1 MLRVLGSP
9 KRLCD
14 GITRR
19 ELLQAGGISL
29 LGLGLGELAEA
40 TATAR
45 APAKHVILLFLYGAV
60 SQLDTLD
67 PKPDAPEDI
76 RGPFRTISTRLPGVR
91 LSEHLPR
98 LASMLDR
105 VALVR
110 SMSHPYPIHGVA
122 YAVTGI
128 DHVDIPM
135 ELNRHDIRHWPYF
148 GSVLD
153 YLEDQDHPH
162 ALSGPERGVG
172 WRSRLPVVPRTLH
185 LPWVQSTRSA
195 PHQRA
200 GYFAGFLGPR
210 YNPVVAEFAG
220 QAVAQTGT
228 QSVGPTY
235 RPGDPHGGI
244 APGGRFEIA
253 HTVLPAD
260 LTLDRLNTRVRLV
273 DQLDQQLRYLDGA
286 AATASLERNRQ
297 LALSV
302 TTSPRL
308 RQALDLER
316 EPAGLRERYGQRLFG
331 QSALQA
337 RRLIEAGAR
346 LVSVHWDEF
355 GESDGAWDT
364 HEKQTVR
371 LRDELCPG
379 FDQAF
384 TALLDDLE
392 QRGLLDETLIVCM
405 TEHGRTP
412 LAERRGG
419 STDGR
424 NHWSECYSI
433 LLAGAGVARGRV
445 VGASDAR
452 AAYPS
457 ERPVSPK
464 DILHT
469 IYHLLGV
476 DSHRTIPDRL
486 GRPVPLVAEG
496 NVVRELLR

>member
-1 MLRVLGSP
+1 VLRVLGSP

-19 ELLQAGGISL
+19 DLLQAGGISL

-40 TATAR
+40 AAAGR
-45 APAKHVILLFLYGAV
+45 PSAKHVILLFLYGAV

-76 RGPFRTISTRLPGVR
+76 RGPFRTIATRLPGVR
-91 LSEHLPR
+91 LCEHLPR

-128 DHVDIPM
+128 DRVDIPM

-153 YLEDQDHPH
+153 YLEDHDHP
-162 ALSGPERGVG
+162 GR
-172 WRSRLPVVPRTLH
+172 RLPAVPRTMH
-185 LPWVQSTRSA
+185 LPWVQSTRSG

-200 GYFAGFLGPR
+200 GLFAGFLGPR
-210 YNPVVAEFAG
+210 YNPVVAEFVG
-220 QAVAQTGT
+220 QASGA
-228 QSVGPTY
+228 PTY
-235 RPGDPHGGI
+235 RPNDPHGGI
-244 APGGRFEIA
+244 GPGGRFEIA
-253 HTVLPAD
+253 NTALAAD
-260 LTLDRLNTRVRLV
+260 LTLDRLNTRVSL
-273 DQLDQQLRYLDGA
+273 LDQFDQHRRHLDE
-286 AATASLERNRQ
+286 ATAVASLDRSRQ

-316 EPAGLRERYGQRLFG
+316 EPPHLRERYGQHLFG
-331 QSALQA
+331 QSTLQA

-355 GESDGAWDT
+355 GLSDGAWDT

-392 QRGLLDETLIVCM
+392 QRGLLDETLVVCM

-412 LAERRGG
+412 HAERRGD
-419 STDGR
+419 SVDGR

-469 IYHLLGV
+469 IYRLLGV

-496 NVVRELLR
+496 SMVRELLR

>member
-1 MLRVLGSP
+1 VLRVLGSP

-19 ELLQAGGISL
+19 DLLQAGGISL
-29 LGLGLGELAEA
+29 FGLGLGDLAAASASE
-40 TATAR
+40 R
-45 APAKHVILLFLYGAV
+45 PAAKQIILLFLYGAV

-76 RGPFRTISTRLPGVR
+76 RGPFRTIPTRLPGIR
-91 LSEHLPR
+91 ICEHLPR

-122 YAVTGI
+122 YAVTGVDRI
-128 DHVDIPM
+128 DIPM

-153 YLEDQDHPH
+153 YLEDQDHP
-162 ALSGPERGVG
+162 GRG
-172 WRSRLPVVPRTLH
+172 LPAVPRTMH
-185 LPWVQSTRSA
+185 LPWLQSTRSA

-200 GYFAGFLGPR
+200 GYFAGFLGAR
-210 YNPVVAEFAG
+210 YNPVVAEFVG
-220 QAVAQTGT
+220 QATG
-228 QSVGPTY
+228 VPTY
-235 RPGDPHGGI
+235 RPNDPHGGI
-244 APGGRFEIA
+244 QPGGRFEIA
-253 HTVLPAD
+253 NTALAAD

-273 DQLDQQLRYLDGA
+273 DQFDQQLRHLD
-286 AATASLERNRQ
+286 ATSAGLSVGRSRA

-308 RQALDLER
+308 RDALDLER
-316 EPAGLRERYGQRLFG
+316 EPPRLRERYGQHLFG
-331 QSALQA
+331 QSTLQA

-346 LVSVHWDEF
+346 LVSVQWDEF
-355 GESDGAWDT
+355 GLSDGAWDT

-379 FDQAF
+379 FDQTF
-384 TALLDDLE
+384 TALLEDLE
-392 QRGLLDETLIVCM
+392 QRGMLDETLVVCM

-412 LAERRGG
+412 HAERRGD
-419 STDGR
+419 SVDGR

-433 LLAGAGVARGRV
+433 LLAGGGVGRGRV
-445 VGASDAR
+445 IGASDAR

-469 IYHLLGV
+469 IYHLVGV

-496 NVVRELLR
+496 SVVRELLA